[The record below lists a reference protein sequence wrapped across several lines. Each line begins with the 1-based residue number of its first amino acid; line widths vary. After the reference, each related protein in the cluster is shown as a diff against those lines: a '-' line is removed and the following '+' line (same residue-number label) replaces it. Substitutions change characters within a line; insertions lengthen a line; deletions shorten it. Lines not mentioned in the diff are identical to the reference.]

1 MKIDLWNPGKEK
13 IACAS
18 VTFYPNDCIYRG
30 NVYNADGK
38 AIGDFWSRDS
48 VEIERR
54 FPGIFND

>member
-1 MKIDLWNPGKEK
+1 MKIDLWYGGEK
-13 IACAS
+13 IAYAS
-18 VTFYPNDCIYRG
+18 ATFYPNEGVYRG

-38 AIGDFWSRDS
+38 AIGDFWSRDR